1 MATRSTIMD
10 TNSFRPE
17 MAAALDP
24 ETRKLTEER
33 DVLGPAY
40 RLFYRNPVHLVK
52 GRGSHLWDAG
62 GEEYLD
68 VYNNVASVGHCHPRV
83 VDALTQQ
90 ASMLNTHTRYLH
102 ENILHYAETLTTA
115 CSFRTSWTRKISRRA
130 APISTAANRCPRRHA
145 VT

>member
-52 GRGSHLWDAG
+52 GRGSHLWDAD

-68 VYNNVASVGHCHPRV
+68 VYNSRIRRPLSPARGGCTYPAGFDAQHPH
-83 VDALTQQ
+83 ALP
-90 ASMLNTHTRYLH
+90 A
-102 ENILHYAETLTTA
+102 
-115 CSFRTSWTRKISRRA
+115 
-130 APISTAANRCPRRHA
+130 
-145 VT
+145 

>member
-1 MATRSTIMD
+1 
-10 TNSFRPE
+10 

-52 GRGSHLWDAG
+52 GRGSHLWDADG
-62 GEEYLD
+62 RGIL
-68 VYNNVASVGHCHPRV
+68 GRV
-83 VDALTQQ
+83 QQCRIRRPLSPARVDALTQQ

-102 ENILHYAETLTTA
+102 ENTCICGRYPLH
-115 CSFRTSWTRKISRRA
+115 
-130 APISTAANRCPRRHA
+130 HA
-145 VT
+145 